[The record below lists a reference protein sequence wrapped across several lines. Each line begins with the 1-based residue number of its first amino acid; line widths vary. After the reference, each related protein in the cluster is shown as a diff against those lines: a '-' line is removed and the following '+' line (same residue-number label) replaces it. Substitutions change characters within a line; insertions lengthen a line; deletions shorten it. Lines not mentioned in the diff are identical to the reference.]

1 MSISV
6 VRLLF
11 DCCGTCPIPL
21 TIFLGDLEDYMG
33 ILLVSISVVVYLSSP
48 SLTPQIYWALVFH
61 LYTADYTKTLEDNSV
76 AATSLS

>member
-1 MSISV
+1 
-6 VRLLF
+6 
-11 DCCGTCPIPL
+11 
-21 TIFLGDLEDYMG
+21 MG
-33 ILLVSISVVVYLSSP
+33 ILLVSISVVVYLSSS